1 MQHLTAAIL
10 FAADA
15 HVGQLRK
22 DGKTP
27 YINHPLQ
34 VMNYLTELAAI
45 EDQEMLM
52 AAVLHDVVEDT
63 HFTRRDIEQRFG
75 VRVATIVEELTDDKH
90 LDTHARKQAQLVGAS
105 NLSYEARLIRISD
118 KICNVSDIIIAPPD
132 NWVIERKLYYLNW
145 ANSVIDIIRGTELN
159 LENRFDF
166 VYNNGIQVLTNR
178 FSQ

>member
-15 HVGQLRK
+15 HVGQVRK

-34 VMNYLTELAAI
+34 VMNYLAELAAI
-45 EDQEMLM
+45 KDQEILM

-63 HFTRRDIEQRFG
+63 NFISRDIEQRFG
-75 VRVATIVEELTDDKH
+75 KRVASIVEELTDDKH
-90 LDTHARKQAQLVGAS
+90 LDTHSRKQAQLVGAS
-105 NLSYEARLIRISD
+105 RLSFEARLIRISD
-118 KICNVSDIIIAPPD
+118 KICNVSDIIVAPPD
-132 NWVIERKLYYLNW
+132 NWMVDRKLYYLNW

-159 LENRFDF
+159 LENRFDL
-166 VYNNGIQVLTNR
+166 VYTSGIQTLTNR
-178 FSQ
+178 SAQ